1 MSAIM
6 EEVARKIRS
15 QQGKA
20 HGRVWH
26 TGEHLLEFLGKYPQY
41 AELISTDLDNPEM
54 SLTNFEK
61 EIASAARANGGGL
74 GGADAD
80 NVLRKFYGLP
90 AGGED
95 VPTPGPVSEQ
105 AAPEVGGVHVN
116 LSDFL

>member
-6 EEVARKIRS
+6 KEVTRKIRS

-41 AELISTDLDNPEM
+41 AELISTDLDNPQM

-61 EIASAARANGGGL
+61 EIAGAARVNGGGL

-80 NVLRKFYGLP
+80 AVLRKYYGLP
-90 AGGED
+90 AESED
-95 VPTPGPVSEQ
+95 VPAPAQV
-105 AAPEVGGVHVN
+105 APEVGGVHVD

>member
-6 EEVARKIRS
+6 EEVTRKIRN

-26 TGEHLLEFLGKYPQY
+26 TGEHLLEFLGKCPQY

-61 EIASAARANGGGL
+61 AIAKAAQANGGGL
-74 GGADAD
+74 GGSDADA
-80 NVLRKFYGLP
+80 VLRKFYGLP
-90 AGGED
+90 AEGED
-95 VPTPGPVSEQ
+95 TPTPAPVQ
-105 AAPEVGGVHVN
+105 ATPEVGGVHVD

>member
-61 EIASAARANGGGL
+61 AIASAARANGGGL

-90 AGGED
+90 AED
-95 VPTPGPVSEQ
+95 APTPAPVTVQ